1 LVPGATAESIPM
13 AKRPPDDERDV
24 ADVSWLVEEALKD
37 RLPPDKPA
45 PYVPTLARPAPSTA
59 PAAAQPDSVESYA
72 VVGGDDPG
80 DEVASTPIVTPIPAP
95 PSRKARPKR
104 EDDSPRRAPSEPP
117 ATVEQ
122 VWSRWSEWG
131 ATLTSLAI
139 VALSEAFLL
148 SLSIS
153 AGLGTLCLF
162 LILLSGAVLIVLA
175 YPIFI
180 TLERPVR
187 ITPAQAI
194 KDYYGAL
201 SHLMPHYRRMWLLLS
216 SEGRKSGSFSSF
228 AGFKA
233 YWRERRAE
241 LRGNR
246 GGRGTPLRF
255 EVADF
260 QSDMSAGRTALDAR
274 FTLKVFLGDET
285 SNEPIRSYWTKTGL
299 VKGPDRMWYLNT
311 GTLPA
316 ES

>member
-1 LVPGATAESIPM
+1 M
-13 AKRPPDDERDV
+13 AKRPPGAERDV

-37 RLPPDKPA
+37 RPHPDQPT
-45 PYVPTLARPAPSTA
+45 PSVPSPSRPAPSTA
-59 PAAAQPDSVESYA
+59 PAPAQPDPVESYA
-72 VVGGDDPG
+72 VVGGDDHG
-80 DEVASTPIVTPIPAP
+80 DEVASTPIVPPIRLP
-95 PSRKARPKR
+95 PSRKPRPKR
-104 EDDSPRRAPSEPP
+104 EDDSPRRAPPEPP
-117 ATVEQ
+117 AKVEQ

-148 SLSIS
+148 SLAIS
-153 AGLGTLCLF
+153 AGLYTLCLF
-162 LILLSGAVLIVLA
+162 LILLSGVVLIVLA

-187 ITPAQAI
+187 ITPEQAI

-246 GGRGTPLRF
+246 GGRGTLLRF

-260 QSDMSAGRTALDAR
+260 QSDKSAGRAALDAR
-274 FTLKVFLGDET
+274 FTLNVFLGDEPGK
-285 SNEPIRSYWTKTGL
+285 EPIRSYRTKTGL
-299 VKGPDRMWYLNT
+299 IKGPDRMWYLNK

>member
-1 LVPGATAESIPM
+1 M

-37 RLPPDKPA
+37 RPPPDQPA
-45 PYVPTLARPAPSTA
+45 PYVPTLARPAPSPASA
-59 PAAAQPDSVESYA
+59 PAQPDSVESYA
-72 VVGGDDPG
+72 VVGGDDHG
-80 DEVASTPIVTPIPAP
+80 DEVASMPIVPPIPPP
-95 PSRKARPKR
+95 PSRKAMPKR
-104 EDDSPRRAPSEPP
+104 EDDSPRQAPTEPP

-153 AGLGTLCLF
+153 AGLYTLCLF
-162 LILLSGAVLIVLA
+162 LILLSGVVLIVLA

-187 ITPAQAI
+187 ITAEQAI

-246 GGRGTPLRF
+246 GGRGTRMRF

-260 QSDMSAGRTALDAR
+260 QSDKSAGRTELDAR
-274 FTLKVFLGDET
+274 FTLNVFLGDE
-285 SNEPIRSYWTKTGL
+285 SGKEPIRSYRTKTSL